1 MSLKKVKFQSPDPV
15 LERASYEEHTL
26 ARIAHVNAALD
37 TVSAAVKAV
46 GVLPASANLTG
57 GTVAPLREE
66 VEARLDAIETKLNAL
81 INALS

>member
-15 LERASYEEHTL
+15 LEKASYEEHTL
-26 ARIAHVNAALD
+26 ARIAHVNAALEN
-37 TVSAAVKAV
+37 VSAAVKVV

-57 GTVAPLREE
+57 STVAPLRDE